1 MSVPFTA
8 ERLIVG
14 LGQIRPRLGDVE
26 ANLAKHLEV
35 IAQARVQGV
44 DLLVFPELSLTGYFL
59 KDLVPVVARPANT
72 CDPVLGRL
80 AEESRDMDLVVGF
93 IEEDPRHRF
102 YVAAAYFSAGHLV
115 HVHRKVYLPTYSLFD
130 EGRYL
135 APSHEVRAFESR
147 FGRAGLLI
155 CEDFWHLSP
164 PYILWLDG
172 ADLMIH
178 ISASPGRGLSHPET
192 GRLSSTRFV
201 EDINRMYAAALT
213 TFVIHVNRV
222 GFEDGVNFWGGSF
235 CVGPSGEVLSQAPY
249 FEEAFVTAELD
260 LTELRRVRARLPLL
274 RDERP
279 QLVLH
284 ALQRI
289 LNSAA

>member
-1 MSVPFTA
+1 
-8 ERLIVG
+8 
-14 LGQIRPRLGDVE
+14 
-26 ANLAKHLEV
+26 
-35 IAQARVQGV
+35 
-44 DLLVFPELSLTGYFL
+44 
-59 KDLVPVVARPANT
+59 
-72 CDPVLGRL
+72 
-80 AEESRDMDLVVGF
+80 
-93 IEEDPRHRF
+93 
-102 YVAAAYFSAGHLV
+102 
-115 HVHRKVYLPTYSLFD
+115 
-130 EGRYL
+130 
-135 APSHEVRAFESR
+135 
-147 FGRAGLLI
+147 
-155 CEDFWHLSP
+155 
-164 PYILWLDG
+164 
-172 ADLMIH
+172 MIH
-178 ISASPGRGLSHPET
+178 ISASPGRGLSHPEA